1 MHPRKFPAQNVGRIP
16 AVAVHTYVSN
26 PITQAHLA
34 RLRDAAGNG
43 PLLILTHDNPDPDAL
58 ATGKGLAVLF
68 QAWGVE
74 SRLAYCGL
82 VARAENRAMLNR
94 LTPEWENVEA
104 LDFLDQYPSIA
115 LVDSQPTA
123 GNNRL
128 PESLSPRIVIDHHHP
143 VRQAINKVQYI
154 DVRPEIGASVTLL
167 YQHLEAAGVVPDPL
181 LATAM
186 FYGLKTDTQGL
197 SRGAAPADEAV
208 YLRLLSR
215 ADRTELIQVEQAG
228 LPRDYF
234 RAFSRGLNAARV
246 YGHAVIAE
254 LGVMD
259 RPDLAA
265 EMADLLLRLEGTR
278 AALCLGQ
285 HNNQLH
291 LSLRIEFMDQD
302 AGLLIQRI
310 IVPPG
315 KAGGH
320 GTIAGGQVPLADQ
333 DVNRLIAQIEQR
345 FLDATGENSAGES
358 LL

>member
-1 MHPRKFPAQNVGRIP
+1 MAGSGFADTTMH
-16 AVAVHTYVSN
+16 TSVSN
-26 PITQAHLA
+26 PITQAQLDC
-34 RLRDAAGNG
+34 LRDAAGKG
-43 PLLILTHDNPDPDAL
+43 PVLILTHDNPDPDSL
-58 ATGKGLAVLF
+58 AAGKGLAALLS
-68 QAWGVE
+68 AWGIP
-74 SRLAYCGL
+74 SRMVYSGL

-94 LTPEWENVEA
+94 LTPEWEHSDT
-104 LDFLDQYPSIA
+104 LDFLDQYPAIA

-128 PESLSPRIVIDHHHP
+128 PAPPGIVIDHHHP
-143 VRQAINKVQYI
+143 VREAIAQARYV
-154 DVRPEIGASVTLL
+154 DVRPEIGASVTLV
-167 YQHLEAAGVVPDPL
+167 YQHMQAAGVTPDPL
-181 LATAM
+181 LATAL

-208 YLRLLSR
+208 YLELLAR
-215 ADRTELIQVEQAG
+215 ANRSELIQVEHAG

-246 YGHAVIAE
+246 YGRAVIAD

-265 EMADLLLRLEGTR
+265 EMADLLLRLEGAR

-285 HNNQLH
+285 HGNILH
-291 LSLRIEFMDQD
+291 LSLRIEFMEQD
-302 AGLLIQRI
+302 AGLLIQQI

-320 GTIAGGQVPLADQ
+320 GTIAGGQAPLEGQ
-333 DVNRLIAQIEQR
+333 DVNRLIARIEQR
-345 FLDATGENSAGES
+345 FLEVTGQDSPGEP